1 MKSFHVLSHSILTNP
16 RDSINMFEDYRGLIL
31 RHKVVNPGGRGNFS
45 LLCELGGDSSQRK
58 HGLRNEIALG

>member
-16 RDSINMFEDYRGLIL
+16 RDSINVFEDYRGLIL
-31 RHKVVNPGGRGNFS
+31 KHKVVNPGGRRGLS

-58 HGLRNEIALG
+58 HGLRDQIALG